1 LRRPRQRPRQRGPL
15 PGFHADNHDHPDDH
29 DYDSDDNDDYQ
40 HQHDDDNDDYPDH
53 FDDADRLD
61 DNDDDADRLDDN
73 DDDGIDARNHN
84 DYADAWRDGG
94 RRNSAD
100 EARASE
106 GAGEAGQG
114 RARCD
119 RVARPEQ
126 SERAAVHRLP
136 GLAAGSHRLSD
147 AGRGT
152 GSPESRVLRVELE
165 RRAHRAVETDLRLTR
180 PVTTG

>member
-1 LRRPRQRPRQRGPL
+1 L
-15 PGFHADNHDHPDDH
+15 PGIHADNDHHPHD
-29 DYDSDDNDDYQ
+29 DDYNSHHDDDSQ
-40 HQHDDDNDDYPDH
+40 HQHDDDYNSDHDDDSQHQHDDDSDDH
-53 FDDADRLD
+53 ADQFDDVDRRD
-61 DNDDDADRLDDN
+61 DNDDRLGDN
-73 DDDGIDARNHN
+73 DDDVIDARNHN

-119 RVARPEQ
+119 WVLRPEQ

-136 GLAAGSHRLSD
+136 GLAAGSDRLSD
-147 AGRGT
+147 AGRGI

-165 RRAHRAVETDLRLTR
+165 RRAHRAIETDLRLAR
-180 PVTTG
+180 R